1 MDQNDQKKKKN
12 MNIYNAVKK
21 KKELHLKCSL
31 YLLGKCNHIPEL
43 PNGKKLKYEIDL

>member
-1 MDQNDQKKKKN
+1 

-21 KKELHLKCSL
+21 KLHLKCSL

-43 PNGKKLKYEIDL
+43 LNGQKVEI